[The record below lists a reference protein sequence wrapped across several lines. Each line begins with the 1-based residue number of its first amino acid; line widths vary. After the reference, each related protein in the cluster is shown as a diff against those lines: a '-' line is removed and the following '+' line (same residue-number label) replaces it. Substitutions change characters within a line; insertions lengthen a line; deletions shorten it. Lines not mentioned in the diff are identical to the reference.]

1 MPALQGHRN
10 RVPSSRFL
18 CLISEAQQR
27 MKEKYM
33 QIISRSWM
41 TLAGAVLS
49 VAWLAFAPSV
59 NAQTQTPGGQSKSNE
74 QIQSTAIPDQK
85 LDATAVAI
93 ERVTSL
99 KRDYQERL
107 NSAADADQQKI
118 AAEASDALSKA
129 VTEQGLSVEEF
140 NSIIRVAQND
150 PDVREKILQRI
161 KPQQ

>member
-1 MPALQGHRN
+1 
-10 RVPSSRFL
+10 
-18 CLISEAQQR
+18 
-27 MKEKYM
+27 M
-33 QIISRSWM
+33 QIISRSW
-41 TLAGAVLS
+41 TALAGPALS
-49 VAWLAFAPSV
+49 VAWLAFAPSA